1 VNCSTRNSRNEPKT
15 SHEQRGEEENLP
27 LLDIQSLVV
36 EYHTLQA
43 VVKAVDRVS
52 LSVEK
57 GETLGLVGES
67 GCGKSTLG
75 LSAIRLVPSPGRIVS
90 GTVTLDGT
98 DVANCSEDEIRRVRG
113 KRVGYIFQD
122 PMTSLNPVKNIGAH
136 FVELIHS
143 HEPKVSREDSLK
155 QAQDVLERLGILPE
169 RISDFPHQ
177 FSGGMRQRVMIGLAL
192 ALDPDL
198 LIADEPTTSLDV
210 IVEAQIIELLKYLK
224 ESLKLTLV
232 LITHNIGIV
241 AETADR
247 VAVMYAGRLAELGET
262 DALFEKPMQPYTQA
276 LLNSVP
282 NITKKGQVLSSIPGA
297 PPDLAQPPPGC
308 LFHPRCPYAF
318 DRCKVEEPQLL
329 KHDSS
334 EVACHLYDKR

>member
-1 VNCSTRNSRNEPKT
+1 M
-15 SHEQRGEEENLP
+15 P

-36 EYHTLQA
+36 EYHTA
-43 VVKAVDRVS
+43 RANIKAVDRVS
-52 LSVEK
+52 LSMEK
-57 GETLGLVGES
+57 GSTVGLVGES

-75 LSAIRLVPSPGRIVS
+75 LSTIRLVPPPGRIV
-90 GTVTLDGT
+90 GGHVTLDGI
-98 DVANCSEDEIRRVRG
+98 DVVNCSDEEIRRVRG
-113 KRVGYIFQD
+113 KQVGYIFQD
-122 PMTSLNPVKNIGAH
+122 PMTSLNPVKKIGDH

-143 HEPKVSREDSLK
+143 HEPDVSEEDALK
-155 QAQDVLERLGILPE
+155 RGRDILERLGILPE
-169 RISDFPHQ
+169 RIDDFPHQ

-192 ALDPDL
+192 VLDPDL

-210 IVEAQIIELLKYLK
+210 IVEAQIIELLKQLK
-224 ESLKLTLV
+224 QSLGLTLI

-247 VAVMYAGRLAELGET
+247 VAVMYAGRIAELSET
-262 DALFEKPMQPYTQA
+262 YNLFEKPFHPYTQA

-282 NITKKGQVLSSIPGA
+282 NITKKGQLLSWIPGA
-297 PPDLAQPPPGC
+297 PPDLAEPPTGC

-318 DRCKVEEPQLL
+318 DRCRKEEPQLL
-329 KHDSS
+329 RHENS

>member
-1 VNCSTRNSRNEPKT
+1 M
-15 SHEQRGEEENLP
+15 P

-36 EYHTLQA
+36 EYHTLRA

-57 GETLGLVGES
+57 GQTLGLVGES

-90 GTVTLDGT
+90 GSVTLDGT
-98 DVANCSEDEIRRVRG
+98 DVVNCSENEIRRMRG
-113 KRVGYIFQD
+113 KRVGYVFQD

-136 FVELIHS
+136 FVEMIRTHDS
-143 HEPKVSREDSLK
+143 KVSREDALK
-155 QAQDVLERLGILPE
+155 RAQSVLERLGILPE
-169 RISDFPHQ
+169 RILDFPHQ

-192 ALDPDL
+192 ALGPEL
-198 LIADEPTTSLDV
+198 VVADEPTTSLDV
-210 IVEAQIIELLKYLK
+210 IVEAQIIALLRQLK
-224 ESLKLTLV
+224 ESLRLTLV

-247 VAVMYAGRLAELGET
+247 VAVMYAGRLSELGET
-262 DALFEKPMQPYTQA
+262 GSLFAKPMHPYTQA
-276 LLNSVP
+276 LLKSVP
-282 NITKKGQVLSSIPGA
+282 NITKKDQVLSWIPGA
-297 PPDLAQPPPGC
+297 PPDLAEPPPGC

-318 DRCKVEEPQLL
+318 DRCRKEEPLL
-329 KHDSS
+329 LRHDDT
-334 EVACHLYDKR
+334 EVACHLYDRR

>member
-1 VNCSTRNSRNEPKT
+1 VNSSTRAFRS
-15 SHEQRGEEENLP
+15 EQIPMP

-36 EYHTLQA
+36 EYRTLRA
-43 VVKAVDRVS
+43 NVKAVDQVS

-75 LSAIRLVPSPGRIVS
+75 LSTVRLVPFPGKIVS
-90 GTVTLDGT
+90 GHVTLGGI
-98 DVANCSEDEIRRVRG
+98 DVISCADEEIRRIRG

-122 PMTSLNPVKNIGAH
+122 PMTSLNPVKRIGAH
-136 FVELIHS
+136 FVEMVRT
-143 HEPKVSREDSLK
+143 HEREVSKEDALKRGREM
-155 QAQDVLERLGILPE
+155 LERLGIHPQ
-169 RISDFPHQ
+169 RIDDFPHQ

-192 ALDPDL
+192 ALNPDL

-210 IVEAQIIELLKYLK
+210 IVEAQIIELLKHLK
-224 ESLKLTLV
+224 ESLRLALV

-247 VAVMYAGRLAELGET
+247 VAVMYAGKIAELSET
-262 DALFEKPMQPYTQA
+262 DTLFERPRHPYTQA

-282 NITKKGQVLSSIPGA
+282 NVRKKGQILSWIPGA
-297 PPDLAQPPPGC
+297 PPDLAEPPPGC
-308 LFHPRCPYAF
+308 LFHPRCPFAF
-318 DRCKVEEPQLL
+318 DRCKKEEPMLM
-329 KHDSS
+329 KHNSS

>member
-1 VNCSTRNSRNEPKT
+1 M
-15 SHEQRGEEENLP
+15 P

-36 EYHTLQA
+36 QYHTFTA
-43 VVKAVDRVS
+43 NVKAVDRVS
-52 LSVEK
+52 ISLEK
-57 GETLGLVGES
+57 GHTLGLVGES

-75 LSAIRLVPSPGRIVS
+75 LSTLRLVPPPGRITS
-90 GTVTLDGT
+90 GRITLDT
-98 DVANCSEDEIRRVRG
+98 IDVVNCSEEQIRQVRG

-122 PMTSLNPVKNIGAH
+122 PMTSLNPVKKIGAH
-136 FVELIHS
+136 FVEMIRT
-143 HEPKVSREDSLK
+143 HEPKVPEEDALK
-155 QAQDVLERLGILPE
+155 RGQGVLERLGILPE
-169 RISDFPHQ
+169 RINDFPHQ

-192 ALDPDL
+192 VLGPDL

-210 IVEAQIIELLKYLK
+210 IVEAQIIELLKELK

-247 VAVMYAGRLAELGET
+247 VAVMYAGRIAELGET
-262 DALFEKPMQPYTQA
+262 GSLFEKPLHPYTQA

-282 NITKKGQVLSSIPGA
+282 NITKKGQILSWIAGA
-297 PPDLAQPPPGC
+297 PPDLAEPPPGC
-308 LFHPRCPYAF
+308 LFHPRCPYVF
-318 DRCKVEEPQLL
+318 DRCRKEEPLLL
-329 KHDSS
+329 KLDST